1 MSGLVMLVAAVIVIM
16 LIIVAVMM
24 IVGAALGIE
33 RRVDGRKPRA
43 EAAEH
48 IFDHMVAADA
58 EPVARDLHVDVTIA
72 DMPGEARQIVSVGR
86 GDFDERLRA
95 ADHTDD
101 CPVVQHEAVAVA
113 ERGGLRKVEQKFGAV
128 LAAKH
133 HAAAM
138 ALMGIELDRV
148 DGFCLIPMSGGF
160 DVARVLHG

>member
-72 DMPGEARQIVSVGR
+72 DMPGKARQIVGVGR
-86 GDFDERLRA
+86 GDFDEWLRA

-101 CPVVQHEAVAVA
+101 CAVVEHEAVAVA
-113 ERGGLRKVEQKFGAV
+113 ERGRLGEIEQKFGAV
-128 LAAKH
+128 LAAQH

-138 ALMGIELDRV
+138 ALMGIELNRV

>member
-1 MSGLVMLVAAVIVIM
+1 MSGLVMLVAAMVVVIT
-16 LIIVAVMM
+16 VAVVM
-24 IVGAALGIE
+24 IVGAALRIE

-43 EAAEH
+43 EATQH
-48 IFDHMVAADA
+48 VFDHMVAADA
-58 EPVARDLHVDVTIA
+58 QPLARDLHVDVTIA
-72 DMPGEARQIVSVGR
+72 DMPGEARQIVGAGR

-128 LAAKH
+128 LAVQH

-138 ALMGIELDRV
+138 ALMGIELNRV